1 MIPARARN
9 ASFASP
15 ELGNAA
21 ATSGSRTTTAL
32 PAAYRDAYLLRE
44 ARLKSYSG
52 RISSAST
59 WLTTSLLLSDFFMV
73 PSFTA
78 GCRPRADDANRAAP
92 LSIHDRETKRHFQF
106 AATRPYM
113 ADPVELDDTIFSRQH
128 PMSSLAENTRLKTPL
143 YTPPTPRGP
152 VWQMPVATPQR
163 GHPRVGA
170 EGFSGS
176 GAPNWVLCQRLFPKL
191 LMGCCR

>member
-1 MIPARARN
+1 MISARARS
-9 ASFASP
+9 ASLASL

-21 ATSGSRTTTAL
+21 ATSGSSTTTAL

-78 GCRPRADDANRAAP
+78 GCRPRADDGNRSGA
-92 LSIHDRETKRHFQF
+92 LSIHDREQTAHLRTAWK
-106 AATRPYM
+106 
-113 ADPVELDDTIFSRQH
+113 
-128 PMSSLAENTRLKTPL
+128 
-143 YTPPTPRGP
+143 
-152 VWQMPVATPQR
+152 
-163 GHPRVGA
+163 
-170 EGFSGS
+170 
-176 GAPNWVLCQRLFPKL
+176 C
-191 LMGCCR
+191 

>member
-44 ARLKSYSG
+44 ARLKAYSG

-59 WLTTSLLLSDFFMV
+59 WLTTWLLLSDFFMV
-73 PSFTA
+73 PSFAA
-78 GCRPRADDANRAAP
+78 GCRSRADDANRSAP
-92 LSIHDRETKRHFQF
+92 PSIHDPEQT
-106 AATRPYM
+106 A
-113 ADPVELDDTIFSRQH
+113 ELR
-128 PMSSLAENTRLKTPL
+128 K
-143 YTPPTPRGP
+143 G
-152 VWQMPVATPQR
+152 
-163 GHPRVGA
+163 
-170 EGFSGS
+170 
-176 GAPNWVLCQRLFPKL
+176 
-191 LMGCCR
+191 